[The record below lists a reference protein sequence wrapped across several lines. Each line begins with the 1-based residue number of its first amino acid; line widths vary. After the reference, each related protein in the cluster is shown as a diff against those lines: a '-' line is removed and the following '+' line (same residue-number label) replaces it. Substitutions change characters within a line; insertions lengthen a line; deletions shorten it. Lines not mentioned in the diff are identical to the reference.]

1 MSDNGLETGSL
12 RYTMPLPLVYYG
24 VPLPGKANPYIVLL
38 SKNNGVVETMISI
51 EEAEKTSS
59 VTIRGITLG
68 WRYDVAI
75 KSFVDELSSRLE
87 QPLQIEISISVEGL
101 AYPPAASVYAVT
113 TLALV
118 QAVSEQGGYELSPQ
132 EVLQAANSIDQE
144 GGVDLDF
151 VDAMR
156 TALVSRKSIV
166 YRRGE
171 EPVELGTGKEMELE
185 LVGEEDIGDDITSKL
200 EDPLYSEIT
209 RLLGLNV
216 IEVVHKLREKSPG
229 NNTDLSIYERIEN
242 AAYYMLY
249 GANPPDPGCKW
260 VPSLQRVYGVCRTGM
275 NLGDRVV
282 FLL

>member
-1 MSDNGLETGSL
+1 MGDNGLEVGSL
-12 RYTMPLPLVYYG
+12 QYIMPLPLIYYG

-38 SKNNGVVETMISI
+38 SKNSGMVIVTISV

-59 VTIRGITLG
+59 VMIRGAKLG

-75 KSFVDELSSRLE
+75 KSFVDELSARLE
-87 QPLQIEISISVEGL
+87 QPLRIEIGIGVERL
-101 AYPPAASVYAVT
+101 SYPPAASVYAVT

-118 QAVSEQGGYELSPQ
+118 QAISEQGGYELSPQ
-132 EVLQAANSIDQE
+132 ELLQAANDIDQE

-156 TALVSRKSIV
+156 TALVLKKSIV

-171 EPVELGTGKEMELE
+171 DPVALDIGKEIELE
-185 LVGEEDIGDDITSKL
+185 LVGEEDIGDDITDKL

-216 IEVVHKLREKSPG
+216 IEVVNRLRKESPDKEV
-229 NNTDLSIYERIEN
+229 DLSIYERIEN
-242 AAYYMLY
+242 AAYYTLY
-249 GANPPDPGCKW
+249 GANLPDPGCKW
-260 VPSLQRVYGVCRTGM
+260 VPSLQRVYGICKAGM
-275 NLGDRVV
+275 NLGDRVA